1 MQVQLD
7 FGRSGITVAL
17 PVWAEAVLLETK
29 RNPAVANPSAA
40 VADALAAPIG
50 TPPLAVLAHGK
61 RRAVV
66 VVSDKTRPVPYRVLL
81 PPLLRTLRDA
91 GLPAEQVEILVAT
104 GLHRA
109 NTLAELEEML
119 GADVVRTYP
128 VRNHVARDDD
138 AHEYLGTTSRG
149 TEIWIDRGYLR
160 ADLRILTGLIEPHL
174 MAGYSGGRKAL
185 CPGLAGVRTMRSAHG
200 PTMLEGHVGPGILQG
215 NPFHEDLLEIVAR
228 VGADFLC
235 DVTIDRMRRMTG
247 VYAGDVVQAHLAG
260 AEALEQQVLVTLPES
275 VDIVLTSAGGYPLD
289 QTLYQAIKGLVAA
302 LNIVRP
308 GGAIVLV
315 AELSE
320 GAGSAEFVRLLLSA
334 SSPDAF
340 MQQLLQPGFFQ
351 VDQWMVQHLCQVLR
365 KASVWIVSH
374 HKVVEFPDGFAIR
387 WAASAEAALAEI
399 KERFPQARSVAVI
412 PEGPYTLPTVRG
424 VKMPLG
430 TAWKQAA

>member
-1 MQVQLD
+1 
-7 FGRSGITVAL
+7 
-17 PVWAEAVLLETK
+17 
-29 RNPAVANPSAA
+29 
-40 VADALAAPIG
+40 
-50 TPPLAVLAHGK
+50 
-61 RRAVV
+61 
-66 VVSDKTRPVPYRVLL
+66 
-81 PPLLRTLRDA
+81 
-91 GLPAEQVEILVAT
+91 
-104 GLHRA
+104 
-109 NTLAELEEML
+109 
-119 GADVVRTYP
+119 
-128 VRNHVARDDD
+128 
-138 AHEYLGTTSRG
+138 
-149 TEIWIDRGYLR
+149 
-160 ADLRILTGLIEPHL
+160 
-174 MAGYSGGRKAL
+174 
-185 CPGLAGVRTMRSAHG
+185 
-200 PTMLEGHVGPGILQG
+200 MLEGHVGPGILQG

-340 MQQLLQPGFFQ
+340 MEQLLQPGFFQ

-365 KASVWIVSH
+365 KASVWIVSR

-430 TAWKQAA
+430 AAWKQAA